1 MVWHWLK
8 IFTSVSFLS
17 VASALQNGVGVKPA
31 MGYNPYNAFLCST
44 TEAQYHTAAQ
54 SVVGLGLNTLGY
66 TYFNL
71 HVLFLAAQVPLD
83 DCGWQGTVRD
93 SAGKFTWN
101 TTILPSGVP
110 ALATFVHN
118 LGLKFGVYS
127 DGGVFACDFV
137 GGTAH
142 YLGSLGH
149 ETSDAATFAGWG
161 ADYLKYDNCYAVNS
175 TDFVDFNPP
184 ISVSCVHQTHY
195 ITMRDALA
203 ATGRPILFSA
213 CEWGV
218 QDPARWPASS
228 VANSWRISN
237 DIGPPASWDN
247 LFRIINQLV
256 PITQFAG
263 PGGFNDLD
271 MLEVG
276 NSGLTAAEQQTHF
289 AFWAA
294 VKSPLIISTDLTAVS
309 AQTLSILKNTQI
321 IALNQDALGKS
332 ISFKRRYTNDHDVWS
347 GPLADGSTVAVVIN
361 FQTASRSL
369 TFNLADVG
377 FTSATA
383 TDLITG
389 TSLGKLTTSFTS
401 TVAAHGALVLKLT
414 GGVAAPAP
422 VFTFYAATS
431 GTLAGGA
438 ASRVV
443 NSSVTVVGFVGS
455 GGTLTLSGVDG
466 GAAGGTRL
474 LAFDYING
482 DFTFSNTACSNCRNT
497 FVSVNGGTAVQVQMP
512 ISGQSWDILLQGYL
526 VSLPGFKAGKT
537 NTITL
542 SNPSAFAPDFYRV
555 GVAV

>member
-1 MVWHWLK
+1 MLLWRTLE
-8 IFTSVSFLS
+8 IFVSLS
-17 VASALQNGVGVKPA
+17 LLPVGSALQNGVGVKPA
-31 MGYNPYNAFLCST
+31 MGYNPYNAFLCAT
-44 TEAQYHTAAQ
+44 TEAQYHTVAQ
-54 SVVGLGLNTLGY
+54 SVISLGLNTLGY
-66 TYFNL
+66 NYFNI
-71 HVLFLAAQVPLD
+71 
-83 DCGWQGTVRD
+83 DCGWQATVRD
-93 SAGKFTWN
+93 SAGKITWD

-184 ISVSCVHQTHY
+184 ISIGTHY
-195 ITMRDALA
+195 VTMRDALA

-218 QDPARWPASS
+218 QDPARWPASA

-247 LFRIINQLV
+247 LFRIINQVV

-276 NSGLTAAEQQTHF
+276 NSGLTADEQQTHF

-294 VKSPLIISTDLTAVS
+294 VKSPLIISTNLSAIS
-309 AQTLSILKNTQI
+309 AQSLSILKNTRI
-321 IALNQDALGKS
+321 IAVNQDALGKS
-332 ISFKRRYTNDHDVWS
+332 IAFKRRYTNDHDVWS

-361 FQTASRSL
+361 WQTTSRSL

-377 FTSATA
+377 FSSATA

-389 TSLGKLTTSFTS
+389 ASLGKLTTSFT
-401 TVAAHGALVLKLT
+401 TTLAAHGALVLKLT

-422 VFTFYAATS
+422 TFTFYPATA

-438 ASRVV
+438 APRVV
-443 NSSVTVVGFVGS
+443 NASVTVVGFVGS

-466 GAAGGTRL
+466 GAAGGTKL

-482 DFTFSNTACSNCRNT
+482 DFTFTNTACSNCRNV
-497 FVSVNGGTAVQVQMP
+497 FVGVNGGAGVQVQMP
-512 ISGQSWDILLQGYL
+512 ISAQTWDILFSGYL
-526 VSLPGFKAGKT
+526 VELPGFKPGKT